1 MQLLDALDPFVDT
14 PYVGRQIGSA
24 GVGSIAGFAPVR
36 FLARVNIHVVVQG
49 SLVVKTPNWGADRA
63 KVRLLKNKNVFKN
76 VDNEKFN
83 FERLLHS

>member
-1 MQLLDALDPFVDT
+1 M
-14 PYVGRQIGSA
+14 GRQIGSA

-36 FLARVNIHVVVQG
+36 FLARVNIHMVVQG

-63 KVRLLKNKNVFKN
+63 KVRLLKNKNAFKN
-76 VDNEKFN
+76 VGKDKFN

>member
-1 MQLLDALDPFVDT
+1 M
-14 PYVGRQIGSA
+14 GRQIGSA

-49 SLVVKTPNWGADRA
+49 SLVVKTPNWGADGA